1 MSSIAAIPSFSLF
14 SLQVKG
20 SVVVI
25 ILMGGV
31 GEQAIIIYYV
41 LLYIFIYIIYSQVPR
56 ES

>member
-14 SLQVKG
+14 GPQVKG

-31 GEQAIIIYYV
+31 GEQAIIISRWASV
-41 LLYIFIYIIYSQVPR
+41 QVPR